1 MYRLS
6 GAVLVAVLIGTASW
20 SMAFEDSYDC
30 HALAETS
37 IGWDSKTR
45 KYSADASTTLK
56 RPAIVKL
63 SDLNAPVPLLTGE
76 GVTPLRKVSEAPGVA
91 WFIEETPAGTIVG
104 WTLIERP
111 GPFAPPHATLVSTK
125 TYDLFGPATF
135 TALYRCVP
143 NSPFGDSAR

>member
-1 MYRLS
+1 MDRLS
-6 GAVLVAVLIGTASW
+6 GALVIALLLGTAAS

-37 IGWDSKTR
+37 IGWDSKAR
-45 KYSADASTTLK
+45 KYAAEASTSLQ

-63 SDLNAPVPLLTGE
+63 SDLNSPDPLLTGQQ
-76 GVTPLRKVSEAPGVA
+76 VTPLRKVSETPGGV
-91 WFIEETPAGTIVG
+91 WLIEETAAGTIVV
-104 WTLIERP
+104 WTLLEKP
-111 GPFAPPHATLVSTK
+111 GPFSPPHATLVSAK

-143 NSPFGDSAR
+143 NRPGR